1 MDRTTS
7 VRLENPINMH
17 SQTLLVPLIILSHNH
32 QNHNYRLMG
41 PCFLHTTTTTNK
53 IICKVANKQVITFSR
68 LQWLQ
73 TAIARH
79 SGGYFIQQFAK
90 IYKNVQLIMHRNM
103 ELSNLYMNTNTRVF
117 LLGSI
122 SASFISLLHNQ
133 EYSQNCKWV
142 ASYLAYTNRLIG
154 LQCNKIMQHQHTYSK
169 IRLAA
174 TPNSGIQRW

>member
-1 MDRTTS
+1 
-7 VRLENPINMH
+7 MH

-79 SGGYFIQQFAK
+79 SGGYFIQQFAN

-117 LLGSI
+117 VLGSI

-142 ASYLAYTNRLIG
+142 ASYLAYTNRLNYRPSVQQNNVASAHV
-154 LQCNKIMQHQHTYSK
+154 LENKISGYTKQWY
-169 IRLAA
+169 LAVVKCC
-174 TPNSGIQRW
+174 QRQQRINQ